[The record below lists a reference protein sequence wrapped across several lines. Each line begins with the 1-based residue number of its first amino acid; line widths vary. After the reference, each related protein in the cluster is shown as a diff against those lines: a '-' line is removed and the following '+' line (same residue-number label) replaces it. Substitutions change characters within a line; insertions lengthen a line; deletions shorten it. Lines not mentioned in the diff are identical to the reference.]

1 MPHVEIKCYTGKTEE
16 VKQKCADKIAADVAE
31 LMGCN
36 LSSVSVAI
44 KEVRQEDWKE
54 QVFDGQIFADED
66 ALYVKPEFTL

>member
-1 MPHVEIKCYTGKTEE
+1 MPHVEIKCYPGRTEE

-54 QVFDGQIFADED
+54 QVFEGQIFADED